1 MKSVEQT
8 QFEQTFELGAI
19 DKLARRLLFKRL
31 ENMPKG
37 RLVIE
42 ESGSSFEFGCAD
54 SKLPISAVIQIKGA
68 GAYRDIVFG
77 GSIGGAEAYIEG
89 KWTSPNLVDVVR
101 LMAVNIDFLNE
112 LDGGRFFITNWL
124 EKGMHWLNRNTQSNS
139 KKNIS
144 RHYDLSN
151 QFFELFLDA
160 EMMYSSAVFERE
172 DTPLEEAAVAK
183 LELVC
188 QKLDL
193 KPEDHLLEIG
203 TGWGGLAIHAARNYG
218 CKVTTT
224 TISGEQYK
232 AACSRVSELGLESQ
246 ITVLFQDYRLLEGKF
261 DKLVSIEMIEA
272 VGLEYYPQYFS
283 SCSSLLQPGGLM
295 LLQAIT
301 VPEQRY
307 DYARKSVDF
316 IQRHIFPGGSL
327 PCHQA
332 IMTAIKKH
340 TDMQLVH
347 MQEIGRDYAKTLE
360 HWRHRFTS
368 RLDDVRLLGFDEYF
382 IRKWHYYLCYCEGA
396 FEERAIGTAQIVFA
410 KPEWKGDHI

>member
-1 MKSVEQT
+1 MKSLEQT
-8 QFEQTFELGAI
+8 QFEQVIELGTI
-19 DKLARRLLFKRL
+19 DKLARKLLFKRL

-37 RLVIE
+37 KLIIE
-42 ESGSSFEFGCAD
+42 ESGSSFEFGCSNAG
-54 SKLPISAVIQIKGA
+54 SAINAVIQIKAA

-89 KWTSPNLVDVVR
+89 KWSTPNLVDVVR

-112 LDGGRFFITNWL
+112 LDSGRFFVTNWL
-124 EKGMHWLNRNTQSNS
+124 EKAMHWLNRNTQANS

-151 QFFELFLDA
+151 DFFELFLDS
-160 EMMYSSAVFERE
+160 EMMYSSAVFGSAHMSLE
-172 DTPLEEAAVAK
+172 DAAIAK
-183 LELVC
+183 LDLTC
-188 QKLDL
+188 QKLEL

-203 TGWGGLAIHAARNYG
+203 TGWGGLALHAAQHYG
-218 CKVTTT
+218 CQVTTT
-224 TISGEQYK
+224 TISTEQYN
-232 AACSRVSELGLESQ
+232 AACARVAELGLESQ
-246 ITVLFQDYRLLEGKF
+246 VKVLCKDYRLLEGKF

-283 SCSSLLQPGGLM
+283 SCSRLLKPGGLM

-347 MQEIGRDYAKTLE
+347 MQEIGRDYAKTLQ
-360 HWRHRFTS
+360 HWRHRFMNN
-368 RLDDVRLLGFDEYF
+368 LDQVRQLGFDEFF

-396 FEERAIGTAQIVFA
+396 FEERAIGTAQILFA
-410 KPEWKGDHI
+410 KPEWKSSHL